1 MQTYINRVKEVNP
14 IINACVDE
22 RFEEAL
28 ADARGVDNMIET
40 GSMSE
45 QQLATELP
53 LLGVPFSCKE
63 MIGVK
68 GKNILALISDNI
80 F

>member
-1 MQTYINRVKEVNP
+1 MKTYINRVKEVNP
-14 IINACVDE
+14 MINACVDE

-28 ADARGVDNMIET
+28 ADARGVDDMIAT

-45 QQLATELP
+45 QQLATKLP

-68 GKNILALISDNI
+68 GKNIMLLDSENI

>member
-1 MQTYINRVKEVNP
+1 MRAYIERVKEVDP
-14 IINACVDE
+14 IINACVDQ

-28 ADARGVDNMIET
+28 ADSQAVDQMLKAGNMT
-40 GSMSE
+40 Q

-63 MIGVK
+63 KIGVK
-68 GKNILALISDNI
+68 GRYIGVANLI
-80 F
+80 